1 MNKNSLSELSKK
13 YNILL
18 LRNNYLPNE
27 SFLKKK
33 IYGFNKNDIILCSTA
48 HILSENDL
56 RIRNIILNFHE
67 APLPKFR
74 GSALYYHLVLKKVKL
89 FRTSIIQP
97 VDLIDAGKI
106 ELKSKNF
113 NIQKFN
119 VFKVLLLGYMA
130 QSQLIFKIIG
140 KKITKIKK
148 NFKPN
153 DKFEPYTI
161 PTRVDEKNLNK
172 QKKNIKYS
180 DLLFFIYLLSYDF
193 KNVKQRIKKFIRF

>member
-1 MNKNSLSELSKK
+1 MKKKFVIIYSECFRSYIIYSDFIKKNYKNIRALVQIPNFPKKSGKINFLLLKKLFFSPKKYLFYQILQTTIYQFFSVMNKNSLSELSKK

-74 GSALYYHLVLKKVKL
+74 GSALLPPCIKKVKL

-97 VDLIDAGKI
+97 VDWIDAGKM
-106 ELKSKNF
+106 ELKSKT
-113 NIQKFN
+113 
-119 VFKVLLLGYMA
+119 
-130 QSQLIFKIIG
+130 LIFK
-140 KKITKIKK
+140 
-148 NFKPN
+148 NLMFL
-153 DKFEPYTI
+153 KFCC
-161 PTRVDEKNLNK
+161 
-172 QKKNIKYS
+172 
-180 DLLFFIYLLSYDF
+180 
-193 KNVKQRIKKFIRF
+193 